1 MAAAAEQLCG
11 AAKAHGS
18 HAALGRL
25 RFYRGRRYDS
35 ILYSNCGRKPTGIYK
50 QQVMWGW
57 NAENSSF
64 GTLMEG
70 RSGQEKLPIWEVRPA
85 SDTFGSRG
93 RRANSD
99 RLMAVWKQQ

>member
-1 MAAAAEQLCG
+1 MAAAAEQLCS

-18 HAALGRL
+18 HAALGTL

-50 QQVMWGW
+50 QQAMWGRDT
-57 NAENSSF
+57 ENSSF

-70 RSGQEKLPIWEVRPA
+70 RPGEEKLLVWDVRPA
-85 SDTFGSRG
+85 PDTFGSRG
-93 RRANSD
+93 RRVNSD
-99 RLMAVWKQQ
+99 RLMAAWKQQ